1 MRDFIKEF
9 VGICAQTL
17 PLEEPIY
24 EFGSLQVPG
33 QEGFADL
40 RPLFP
45 GRQYVGSDMREGPGV
60 DMVLDLHNI
69 ALPDSSV
76 GTVLVMDTLEHVAF
90 PHRALEEVHR
100 IVRDGGTVVLSSVM
114 RMRIH
119 AYPNDYWRF
128 TPEGF
133 RVLLQPFAE
142 SFVSYAGPA
151 KFPHTV
157 VGVGFKGHG
166 PPLGPFTAAVAQWQ
180 KRWEFADRPSLLEKW
195 ATKLKRSS
203 RKRWDALVH
212 RV

>member
-1 MRDFIKEF
+1 MRDFIREF
-9 VGICAQTL
+9 VRICTQTL

-45 GRQYVGSDMREGPGV
+45 GKRYVGSDMREGLGV
-60 DMVLDLHNI
+60 DVVLDLHHI
-69 ALPDSSV
+69 ALPDHSV
-76 GTVLVMDTLEHVAF
+76 GTVLAMDTLEHVAF
-90 PHRALEEVHR
+90 PHRALEELHR
-100 IVRDGGTVVLSSVM
+100 ILRDDGTVILSSVM

-157 VGVGFKGHG
+157 VGVGFKGHR
-166 PPLGPFTAAVAQWQ
+166 PPLEAFPAAVAQWQ
-180 KRWEFADRPSLLEKW
+180 KRWEFADRQSILEKW

-203 RKRWDALVH
+203 RKRWDALVN
-212 RV
+212 RI

>member
-1 MRDFIKEF
+1 MRDFIREF
-9 VGICAQTL
+9 VRICTQTL

-45 GRQYVGSDMREGPGV
+45 GRPYVGSDMREGPGV
-60 DMVLDLHNI
+60 DVILDLHNI
-69 ALPDSSV
+69 ALPDQGV
-76 GTVLVMDTLEHVAF
+76 GTVLAMDTLEHVAL

-100 IVRDGGTVVLSSVM
+100 ILRPGGTVILSSVM

-133 RVLLQPFAE
+133 RVLLQPFTE
-142 SFVSYAGPA
+142 SFVSYAGPE

-157 VGVGFKGHG
+157 VGVGFKGHR
-166 PPLGPFTAAVAQWQ
+166 PPLESFTAAVTQWQ

-195 ATKLKRSS
+195 AGKLKRSS
-203 RKRWDALVH
+203 RKRWDALVR